1 MDLEATLL
9 DLTPRLLRY
18 CVGRAA
24 DPTLGEEIAQ
34 ETLTA
39 LVGRWR
45 RHGPPDSAEAFVFT
59 VARRRLGRALMRRR
73 LAEPLETLFHV
84 RDAAPDP
91 EARALGRDDLAHSLV
106 KLAELPAREREALL
120 LVAGGEL
127 DTARAAEVLGISKSA
142 LKMRLHRGRKHL
154 QELLEDST
162 WNPNNAT
169 RNRSNAT
176 RSATST

>member
-9 DLTPRLLRY
+9 DLAPGLMRY

-24 DPTLGEEIAQ
+24 DPALGEEIAQ
-34 ETLTA
+34 EALTA

-45 RHGPPDSAEAFVFT
+45 RHGPPQSPEAFAFT
-59 VARRRLGRALMRRR
+59 VARRRLGRALVRRR
-73 LAEPLETLFHV
+73 LLEPLEPLFQE
-84 RDAAPDP
+84 RDDAPDP
-91 EARALGRDDLAHSLV
+91 EARALSRNDLAHSLA

-127 DTARAAEVLGISKSA
+127 DTARAAEVLGISVSA
-142 LKMRLHRGRKHL
+142 LKMRVHRGRKHL

-162 WNPNNAT
+162 WNPRNAT
-169 RNRSNAT
+169 
-176 RSATST
+176 ATST